1 MIPLER
7 QKNILNLIQKNE
19 VMSIQELCKIFDVSY
34 MTIWRDINLL
44 EKDGKVATV
53 SGGVRASERLPF
65 EPSHLIKG
73 GLNTEEKQHIALLAC
88 EKIPLNACVYLDA
101 GTTVLE
107 LAKKIAHRDDLTII
121 TNDLV
126 IASFIVQNS
135 QSELILTGGRVCK
148 ENSSSIGDIAAK
160 TLKNFII
167 DIAFVSAS
175 SWNLRGISTPDENKV
190 PVKEAI
196 SLVSNKLYLLS
207 DSSKYGKVATYIA
220 LPITAFDAV
229 FTDKNIPKNTLKEL
243 NNIGITVY
251 N

>member
-107 LAKKIAHRDDLTII
+107 LAKKIAHPHRRK
-121 TNDLV
+121 
-126 IASFIVQNS
+126 SM
-135 QSELILTGGRVCK
+135 
-148 ENSSSIGDIAAK
+148 
-160 TLKNFII
+160 
-167 DIAFVSAS
+167 
-175 SWNLRGISTPDENKV
+175 
-190 PVKEAI
+190 
-196 SLVSNKLYLLS
+196 
-207 DSSKYGKVATYIA
+207 
-220 LPITAFDAV
+220 
-229 FTDKNIPKNTLKEL
+229 
-243 NNIGITVY
+243 
-251 N
+251 

>member
-7 QKNILNLIQKNE
+7 QKNILNLIQQNE

-44 EKDGKVATV
+44 EKEGKVATV
-53 SGGVRASERLPF
+53 SGGVRASERLSF
-65 EPSHLIKG
+65 EPSHTIKG
-73 GLNTEEKQHIALLAC
+73 GLNTSEKESIALLAC
-88 EKIPLNACVYLDA
+88 EQIPKNACVYLDA

-126 IASFIVQNS
+126 IAGFIVQHS
-135 QSELILTGGRVCK
+135 KAELIHTGGRICK
-148 ENSSSIGDIAAK
+148 DNNSAIGEIVMK

-196 SLVSNKLYLLS
+196 AQVSNKLYLLS
-207 DSSKYGKVATYIA
+207 DSSKYGKVATFIA
-220 LPITAFDAV
+220 LPMSAFDAI
-229 FTDKNIPKNTLKEL
+229 FTDKNLPKNTLKEL
-243 NNIGITVY
+243 NNLGITVY
-251 N
+251 S